1 MARQFSGQM
10 RFDVAPDVVFAAQC
24 DPEYVV
30 WKHEHMASFDVS
42 AQVEHSGAGSRIT
55 SSRKLPAVVP
65 AAAKP
70 FVGDAITVEEVHLW
84 SDAAPD
90 GSRTGTVQASFPGA
104 PMSVSGTLALRPEGV
119 GSVLAVDIT
128 SKASV
133 PLVGGKLEE
142 VVGEQFMRA
151 LRKEEQIA
159 PQWFDA

>member
-1 MARQFSGQM
+1 MARQFTGAM
-10 RFDVAPDVVFAAQC
+10 RFDAAPDVVFAAQA
-24 DPEYVV
+24 DPEYVL

-42 AQVEHSGAGSRIT
+42 ASVEHNASGTVVT

-70 FVGDAITVEEVHLW
+70 FVGDAITVNEVHTW
-84 SDAAPD
+84 AHPDVD
-90 GSRTGTVQASFPGA
+90 GSRAGIVQASFPGA
-104 PMSVSGTLALRPEGV
+104 PMSVTGTLTLRPDGL
-119 GSVLAVDIT
+119 GSILVVDIT

-142 VVGEQFMRA
+142 VAGEQFMRA

-159 PQWFDA
+159 PRWFSE